1 MHTHAQISVCT
12 TCVYIT
18 HTSHTHTSHTL
29 YGHTSISLLVWGD
42 TPKCYSRTSQNYT
55 SWKGNSRILFLAD
68 ASLHN
73 KTHGVWQWNLM
84 FKLQNKIFVF
94 TCLLYSL
101 CNKSHS
107 IFKDAFFIQ
116 LVAAHPTPH
125 PTLLLV
131 LQEAPL
137 AIPVKKHLEK
147 EGWTPSLISS
157 WSHGDDG
164 NFLGGEQKGAQ
175 RRQNMFAGLK

>member
-1 MHTHAQISVCT
+1 
-12 TCVYIT
+12 
-18 HTSHTHTSHTL
+18 
-29 YGHTSISLLVWGD
+29 
-42 TPKCYSRTSQNYT
+42 
-55 SWKGNSRILFLAD
+55 
-68 ASLHN
+68 
-73 KTHGVWQWNLM
+73 M

-164 NFLGGEQKGAQ
+164 NFLGLFSSPLVVGN
-175 RRQNMFAGLK
+175 RREPRGDKICLQDLSNSISSSLFLFMPHN

>member
-1 MHTHAQISVCT
+1 MIKWDLSQKCKFGL
-12 TCVYIT
+12 
-18 HTSHTHTSHTL
+18 TS
-29 YGHTSISLLVWGD
+29 
-42 TPKCYSRTSQNYT
+42 K
-55 SWKGNSRILFLAD
+55 
-68 ASLHN
+68 
-73 KTHGVWQWNLM
+73 NLM

-107 IFKDAFFIQ
+107 IFKDAFLIQ
-116 LVAAHPTPH
+116 LVAARPTPH
-125 PTLLLV
+125 PTLLV

-147 EGWTPSLISS
+147 EGWTLYLISS
-157 WSHGDDG
+157 WSHGANG
-164 NFLGGEQKGAQ
+164 NFLGLFLVSSGCGEQKGAQ